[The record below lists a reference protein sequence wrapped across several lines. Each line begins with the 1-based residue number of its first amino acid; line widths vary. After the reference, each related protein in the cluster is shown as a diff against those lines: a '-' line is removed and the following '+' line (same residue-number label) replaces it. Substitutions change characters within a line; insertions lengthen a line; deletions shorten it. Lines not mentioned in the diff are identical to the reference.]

1 MIEGGIEMSIY
12 KPGRPSKYNP
22 STHTGSEPPAKPGE
36 YRIRDKEGKLT
47 YIGET
52 NNLNRRMKQHL
63 YNGKMSGGR
72 NEEGTF
78 EWKTADGRSSYVSR
92 RVHERQKIEQHSPEM
107 NRSIGGEGR
116 VAKRR

>member
-52 NNLNRRMKQHL
+52 NNLKCLVGGMKRGHLSGRLRMAVPHL
-63 YNGKMSGGR
+63 
-72 NEEGTF
+72 
-78 EWKTADGRSSYVSR
+78 
-92 RVHERQKIEQHSPEM
+92 
-107 NRSIGGEGR
+107 
-116 VAKRR
+116 